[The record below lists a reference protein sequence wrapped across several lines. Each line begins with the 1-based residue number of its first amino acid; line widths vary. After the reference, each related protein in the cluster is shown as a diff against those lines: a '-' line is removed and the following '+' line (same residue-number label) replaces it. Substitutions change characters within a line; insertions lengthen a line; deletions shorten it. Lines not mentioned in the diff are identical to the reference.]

1 VGSSR
6 FGLIKKTKGFKNTS
20 FFLKPMQTWKAVQQT
35 KTLPKL
41 KNPIL
46 IEGLPGIGNVGKVA
60 VDFIIEELKAKKIY
74 SLFSNTLPHSVF
86 VNEENLV
93 ELPSIEI
100 YCKERKKKPDL
111 LFLTGDVQPIDEKSS
126 YAFCDKILEIMDKFK
141 SKEIITTGGIGL
153 QEIPEAPRIF
163 ITGNDQKTID
173 KYAKGTKINRKIH
186 GVVGPIIGV
195 TGLLLGLGK
204 QKGVRGVALLSET
217 FGHPMY
223 LGIKGAKEMLRI
235 LNQKLSLDIN
245 LAKLTEEIEKL
256 ERETIK
262 RTKDLSTIT
271 KQIGGKSKVETSYI
285 G

>member
-1 VGSSR
+1 
-6 FGLIKKTKGFKNTS
+6 
-20 FFLKPMQTWKAVQQT
+20 METWKAIPLT

-46 IEGLPGIGNVGKVA
+46 VEGLPGIGNVGKVA
-60 VDFIIEELKAKKIY
+60 VDFIIEELKAKKLY
-74 SLFSNTLPHSVF
+74 SLFSYTLPHSVF

-93 ELPSIEI
+93 ELPSIEM
-100 YCKERKKKPDL
+100 YYKERKGKPDL

-126 YAFCDKILEIMDKFK
+126 YAFCDKILEIMAEL
-141 SKEIITTGGIGL
+141 SGKEIITTGGIGL
-153 QEIPEAPRIF
+153 QEIPENPRIF
-163 ITGNDQKTID
+163 ITGNDQKTIK
-173 KYAKGTKINRKIH
+173 KYAQGVQVEKKIH

-204 QKGVRGVALLSET
+204 PKGINGISLLAET

-223 LGIKGAKEMLRI
+223 LGIKGAKAMLRI
-235 LNQKLSLDIN
+235 LNKKLSLNIDLN
-245 LAKLTEEIEKL
+245 KLTKEIEKL

-262 RTKDLSTIT
+262 RTKELSTVT
-271 KQIGGKSKVETSYI
+271 KQLSKRKVETSYI